1 MNPLTL
7 AIVVILVL
15 ALLETPLFT
24 IIAAL
29 SIACLYLVE
38 HDWLALQT
46 ILIEMNR
53 LGAMPVLVALPL
65 FTLVGCLLTETRS
78 PQRIMNFLDALMGWL
93 PGGLAMAALCAC
105 AFFTALTGASGVTIV
120 ALGSVLYP
128 VMRDKGYGEEF
139 TLGLLT
145 TSGSLGLLFPPS
157 LPIILYGVVAQVDI
171 GNIFKAALV
180 PGLLLIGALC
190 VYAFFKQLAAGRR
203 RSVHS
208 GISVKRVKAAFL
220 DGIWDWPVIGIILVG
235 VYGGFVTIAE
245 VSAVVLIYVVVVECF
260 VLKEISFFKTLPSVI
275 VESAVLSGAIIV
287 ILGVALGF
295 TGFLVDQ
302 QIPNRILEWLT
313 ALSDSKLLFLAGL
326 NLFLLA
332 VGCIMDIFSAIVIV
346 VPIIVPIALSYGVD
360 PIHLCVSGEPGDR
373 LLYTACGHQP
383 VHFQPEIRKTGD
395 LAIPVVIAILVD
407 FIRGVDRH
415 YLFSLAELVFYL
427 TSKGVCRTHL
437 VFNRSYHGILKHEH
451 AR

>member
-1 MNPLTL
+1 MNPLTF
-7 AIVVILVL
+7 AIVAILVL

-24 IIAAL
+24 VIAAL
-29 SIACLYLVE
+29 SIACLYWVDQ
-38 HDWLALQT
+38 DWLALQT

-65 FTLVGCLLTETRS
+65 FTFVGCLLTETRS
-78 PQRIMNFLDALMGWL
+78 PQRIMHFIEALMGWL
-93 PGGLAMAALCAC
+93 PGGLAMAALCSC

-120 ALGSVLYP
+120 ALGSILYP
-128 VMRDKGYGEEF
+128 VLRDKGYGDRF
-139 TLGLLT
+139 SLGLLT

-157 LPIILYGVVAQVDI
+157 LPVILYGVVAQVDI
-171 GNIFKAALV
+171 GKIFKAALV
-180 PGLLLIGALC
+180 PGLLLIGSLC
-190 VYAFFKQLAAGRR
+190 IYAFFNQLAAGRR
-203 RSVHS
+203 RRVHS
-208 GISVKRVKAAFL
+208 TIAFKRVKAAFL

-235 VYGGFVTIAE
+235 VYGGFFTIAE

-260 VLKEISFFKTLPSVI
+260 VLKEVSFFKTLPSIV
-275 VESAVLSGAIIV
+275 VESSVLSGAIIV

-360 PIHLCVSGEPGDR
+360 PIHLCVIFLVNLEIGYSTPPVGINLFISSLKFEKPVT
-373 LLYTACGHQP
+373 LLYRASLP
-383 VHFQPEIRKTGD
+383 YLLIL
-395 LAIPVVIAILVD
+395 LAVLIVITYFPWLS
-407 FIRGVDRH
+407 
-415 YLFSLAELVFYL
+415 LFL
-427 TSKGVCRTHL
+427 
-437 VFNRSYHGILKHEH
+437 I
-451 AR
+451 

>member
-7 AIVVILVL
+7 AIVAILFL

-24 IIAAL
+24 VIAAL
-29 SIACLYLVE
+29 SIACLYLVS

-53 LGAMPVLVALPL
+53 LGSMPVLVALPL
-65 FTLVGCLLTETRS
+65 FTFVGCLLTETRS
-78 PQRIMNFLDALMGWL
+78 PQRIMNFIDALLGWL

-120 ALGSVLYP
+120 ALGSILYP
-128 VMRDKGYGEEF
+128 VMRKKGYGDEF

-157 LPIILYGVVAQVDI
+157 LPVILYGVVAQVDI
-171 GNIFKAALV
+171 GKIFKAALV
-180 PGLLLIGALC
+180 PGLLLIGVLC
-190 VYAFFKQLAAGRR
+190 IYAFFKQASSGRR
-203 RSVHS
+203 RKVTTV
-208 GISVKRVKAAFL
+208 GISVQRVKSTFFEA
-220 DGIWDWPVIGIILVG
+220 IWDWPLIGIILSG

-245 VSAVVLIYVVVVECF
+245 VSAVVLIYVVLVECF
-260 VLKEISFFKTLPSVI
+260 VLKEISFFSTLPSII

-302 QIPNRILEWLT
+302 QIPYRILEWLT
-313 ALSDSKLLFLAGL
+313 ALTDSKLLFLGGL
-326 NLFLLA
+326 NLFLLV

-346 VPIIVPIALSYGVD
+346 VPIMVPIALSYGVD
-360 PIHLCVSGEPGDR
+360 PIHLCVIFLVNLEIGYSTPPVGINLFISSLKFEKPVTMVYR
-373 LLYTACGHQP
+373 ASLPYLL
-383 VHFQPEIRKTGD
+383 IL
-395 LAIPVVIAILVD
+395 LALLIVITYFPWLS
-407 FIRGVDRH
+407 
-415 YLFSLAELVFYL
+415 LFMV
-427 TSKGVCRTHL
+427 
-437 VFNRSYHGILKHEH
+437 
-451 AR
+451 

>member
-1 MNPLTL
+1 MNPLPL
-7 AIVVILVL
+7 AIAVILVL

-24 IIAAL
+24 VIAAL
-29 SIACLYLVE
+29 SIACLYLVA

-65 FTLVGCLLTETRS
+65 FTFVGCLLTETRS
-78 PQRIMNFLDALMGWL
+78 PQRIMNFIEALMGWL

-120 ALGSVLYP
+120 ALGSILYP
-128 VMRDKGYGEEF
+128 VMRDKGYGEKF

-157 LPIILYGVVAQVDI
+157 LPVILYGVVAQVNI
-171 GNIFKAALV
+171 GNIFKAAII

-203 RSVHS
+203 RMVYI
-208 GISVKRVKAAFL
+208 GISYKRVKAAFL
-220 DGIWDWPVIGIILVG
+220 DGIWDWPVIGIILAG

-260 VLKEISFFKTLPSVI
+260 VLKEISFFKVLPSII
-275 VESAVLSGAIIV
+275 VESAVLAGTIIV

-302 QIPNRILEWLT
+302 QIPNRVLEWLT
-313 ALSDSKLLFLAGL
+313 AFSDSRLLFLAGL

-360 PIHLCVSGEPGDR
+360 PIHLGVIFLVNLEIGYSTPPVGINLFISSLKFEKPVS
-373 LLYTACGHQP
+373 LLYRSSLPYLLILLGLL
-383 VHFQPEIRKTGD
+383 I
-395 LAIPVVIAILVD
+395 VITYFPWLSL
-407 FIRGVDRH
+407 
-415 YLFSLAELVFYL
+415 LFV
-427 TSKGVCRTHL
+427 
-437 VFNRSYHGILKHEH
+437 
-451 AR
+451 

>member
-7 AIVVILVL
+7 AIVAILVL
-15 ALLETPLFT
+15 ALLEAPLFT
-24 IIAAL
+24 VIAAL
-29 SIACLYLVE
+29 SIACLYLVA

-65 FTLVGCLLTETRS
+65 FTFVGCLLTETRS
-78 PQRIMNFLDALMGWL
+78 PQRIMNFIEALMGWL

-120 ALGSVLYP
+120 ALGSILYP
-128 VMRDKGYGEEF
+128 VLRDKGYGDRF
-139 TLGLLT
+139 SLGLLT

-157 LPIILYGVVAQVDI
+157 LPVILYGVVAQVDI

-180 PGLLLIGALC
+180 PGLLLIGSLC
-190 VYAFFKQLAAGRR
+190 IYAFFKQLAAGRP

-208 GISVKRVKAAFL
+208 GISFKRVKAAFL

-275 VESAVLSGAIIV
+275 VDSSLLSGAIIV

-360 PIHLCVSGEPGDR
+360 PIHLCVIFLVNLEIGYSTPPVGINLFISSLKFEKPVT
-373 LLYTACGHQP
+373 LLYRASLP
-383 VHFQPEIRKTGD
+383 YLLIL
-395 LAIPVVIAILVD
+395 LAVLIVIT
-407 FIRGVDRH
+407 
-415 YLFSLAELVFYL
+415 YLPWLSLFWV
-427 TSKGVCRTHL
+427 
-437 VFNRSYHGILKHEH
+437 
-451 AR
+451 

>member
-7 AIVVILVL
+7 AIVAILVL

-24 IIAAL
+24 VIAAL
-29 SIACLYLVE
+29 SIACLYLVD
-38 HDWLALQT
+38 HDWLALQM

-65 FTLVGCLLTETRS
+65 FTFVGCLLTETRS
-78 PQRIMNFLDALMGWL
+78 PQRIMNFIEALMGWL
-93 PGGLAMAALCAC
+93 PGGLAMAALCSC

-120 ALGSVLYP
+120 ALGSILYP
-128 VMRDKGYGEEF
+128 VMRKKGYGDEF

-157 LPIILYGVVAQVDI
+157 LPVILYGVVAQVDI
-171 GNIFKAALV
+171 GKIFKAALV
-180 PGLLLIGALC
+180 PGLLLIVVLC
-190 VYAFFKQLAAGRR
+190 AYAFFKQVAAGRR
-203 RSVHS
+203 RNIPS
-208 GISVKRVKAAFL
+208 GISFQRVKSAFL
-220 DGIWDWPVIGIILVG
+220 EGIWDWPVIGIILVG

-260 VLKEISFFKTLPSVI
+260 VLKEVSFFNALPAII

-302 QIPNRILEWLT
+302 QIPNRILECLT
-313 ALSDSKLLFLAGL
+313 AFSDSKLLFLAGL

-360 PIHLCVSGEPGDR
+360 PIHLCVIFLVNLEIGYSTPPVGINLFISSLKFEKPVT
-373 LLYTACGHQP
+373 LLYRASLPYLMFLLG
-383 VHFQPEIRKTGD
+383 VLI
-395 LAIPVVIAILVD
+395 VITYVPWLS
-407 FIRGVDRH
+407 
-415 YLFSLAELVFYL
+415 LFFV
-427 TSKGVCRTHL
+427 
-437 VFNRSYHGILKHEH
+437 
-451 AR
+451 

>member
-1 MNPLTL
+1 MNFLTL
-7 AIVVILVL
+7 AILAILIL

-29 SIACLYLVE
+29 SMACLYLLD
-38 HDWLALQT
+38 HDWLALQV

-53 LGAMPVLVALPL
+53 LGAMPV
-65 FTLVGCLLTETRS
+65 
-78 PQRIMNFLDALMGWL
+78 GWL
-93 PGGLAMAALCAC
+93 PGGLAMAALCSC

-120 ALGSVLYP
+120 ALGGILYP
-128 VMRDKGYGEEF
+128 VMRNNGYGDAF

-157 LPIILYGVVAQVDI
+157 LPVILYGVVAQVDI
-171 GNIFKAALV
+171 GNLFKAALV
-180 PGLLLIGALC
+180 PGLLLIVTLC

-203 RSVHS
+203 EKVNGS
-208 GISVKRVKAAFL
+208 ISFQRVKSAFFG
-220 DGIWDWPVIGIILVG
+220 GIWDWPVIGIILVG

-245 VSAVVLIYVVVVECF
+245 VSAVVLIYAVVVECF
-260 VLKEISFFKTLPSVI
+260 ILKEISFFNNLPAII

-287 ILGVALGF
+287 ILGFALGF
-295 TGFLVDQ
+295 TGFLVDE
-302 QIPNRILEWLT
+302 QIPNRILEFLT

-360 PIHLCVSGEPGDR
+360 PIHLCVIFLVNLEIGYATPPVGINLFVSSLKFQKPVI
-373 LLYTACGHQP
+373 LLYRSSLP
-383 VHFQPEIRKTGD
+383 YLLIL
-395 LAIPVVIAILVD
+395 LAVLIVITYIPWLSLFLV
-407 FIRGVDRH
+407 
-415 YLFSLAELVFYL
+415 
-427 TSKGVCRTHL
+427 
-437 VFNRSYHGILKHEH
+437 
-451 AR
+451 